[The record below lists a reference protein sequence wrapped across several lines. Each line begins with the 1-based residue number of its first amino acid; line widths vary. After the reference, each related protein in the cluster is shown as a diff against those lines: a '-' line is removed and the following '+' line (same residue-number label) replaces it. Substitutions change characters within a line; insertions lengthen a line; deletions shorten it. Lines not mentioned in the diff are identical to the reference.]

1 MLQNIQQADK
11 TLAAT
16 TENNLPKQPQMPH
29 AQLNAYSS
37 HTEKKSSLAEVLAQL
52 SFTWLF
58 NKYKWLAF
66 QPKTQWALFS

>member
-16 TENNLPKQPQMPH
+16 TENNIPKQPQILL
-29 AQLNAYSS
+29 AQLNAYSA

-52 SFTWLF
+52 SFT
-58 NKYKWLAF
+58 
-66 QPKTQWALFS
+66 